1 MSNVLSHFVL
11 ADSQLDNR
19 DAATNGQIDGIG
31 IVIYPFSL
39 LYIVHTDIKWI
50 ISIAQISF

>member
-31 IVIYPFSL
+31 IVIYPYSI